1 MTDDFPADDRL
12 RDDDL
17 SNDLSA
23 DHLSDDDILATDH
36 LATDRTRPSS
46 TDPDAVPDM
55 GENFGLDAEPGTKGV
70 KAFGAGLSGD
80 VGGNSAGGGNDPD
93 TYRDAPRTGAKTG
106 GGGL

>member
-1 MTDDFPADDRL
+1 MTDDFSADDRPL
-12 RDDDL
+12 DTDDD
-17 SNDLSA
+17 SA
-23 DHLSDDDILATDH
+23 IDGSHT
-36 LATDRTRPSS
+36 PS

-80 VGGNSAGGGNDPD
+80 VGGNSARGSNDPD
-93 TYRDAPRTGAKTG
+93 TYRDAPASGASTG